1 MNRLYRTSRQGVAAP
16 RFALNPLNLGLGLL
30 LSSAVPSAWAA
41 ATELPAVTVTGEDTS
56 GYQADSA
63 SVGGFEAA
71 PLLDTPASISVVNE
85 AMIKDQQARLLSEVL
100 RNDASVGESYAP
112 VGYYENFVVR
122 GFSLNSASSYK
133 INGRTITGEQN
144 VGLENKQQVELL
156 KGLSGLQSGV
166 SEPGGL
172 VNYVTKRPGDVR
184 SVTVSIDD
192 RDSGYLAT
200 DVGGWFGSEQQ
211 FGLRANLAHE
221 DLHSYVEHTNGQR
234 DFASLAFDWNI
245 SPNALLQLDAEYQTK
260 EQRSAPGYQL
270 LGGSSLPHHASPK
283 KLLAHQSG
291 SKPVTTDALNLNGNF
306 EYRFSDQWKGNLSAS
321 RSRVVIDDYS
331 AFAWG
336 CYGSAS
342 CAGAAVP
349 NYFSPEGDYDIYDFR
364 SPDDTRRND
373 EVQAALSGHF
383 ETGGLGHELSV
394 GTSAFRR
401 VVDKRDAINQMIG
414 SANINSEP
422 ADFAPYDGPLNDSY
436 RRLDSRQYGL
446 FFNDRISFNEQ
457 WQAVLGG
464 REVRLDEETFDSQ
477 GDTTRHTQRY
487 EFLPQAA
494 LIYKPVQNLSLYTR
508 YSKGLSLG
516 GEAAWFTTNAYEI
529 LAPTVSR
536 QIEAGIKYDWQ
547 RISLAAALFQ
557 IRQAYQYSRPNDDGT
572 FTFTEQGEQKNTG
585 LELSANGWASQ
596 RLQIAASV
604 AAIRARVTD
613 SGTPAYEGHQAI
625 NVPTLRANLYGDYA
639 LPWFDGLALLGGV
652 QYSASKYA
660 NRQGEVQTGAYA
672 IFNIGS
678 RYSTR
683 IDGYDTVFRLTVDN
697 LFDKR
702 YWRDAGEYMGD
713 GYLFQGA
720 PLTARLSASI
730 NF

>member
-1 MNRLYRTSRQGVAAP
+1 MDMLYRTSREGVTAP
-16 RFALNPLNLGLGLL
+16 RFAFNPLNLGLLL
-30 LSSAVPSAWAA
+30 ASAMPSAWA

-56 GYQADSA
+56 GYQAESA

-85 AMIKDQQARLLSEVL
+85 ALIKDQQARLLSEVL

-172 VNYVTKRPGDVR
+172 VNYVTKRPADVR
-184 SVTVSIDD
+184 SVTVSTDD
-192 RDSGYLAT
+192 RGSGYLAT

-245 SPNALLQLDAEYQTK
+245 SPDALLQLDAEYQTK

-321 RSRVVIDDYS
+321 RSQVVIDDYS
-331 AFAWG
+331 SFAWG

-342 CAGAAVP
+342 CASAAVP
-349 NYFSPEGDYDIYDFR
+349 NYFSPEGNYDIYDFR

-373 EVQAALSGHF
+373 EVQATLSGHF
-383 ETGGLGHELSV
+383 ETAGLGHELSV

-422 ADFAPYDGPLNDSY
+422 ADFARYEGPLNDSY

-494 LIYKPVQNLSLYTR
+494 LIYKPLQNLSLYTR

-557 IRQAYQYSRPNDDGT
+557 IRQDYQYSRPNDDGT
-572 FTFTEQGEQKNTG
+572 FTFTQQGEQKNTG

-596 RLQIAASV
+596 RLQISASV

-613 SGTPAYEGHQAI
+613 SGTPAYEGHQTI

-652 QYSASKYA
+652 QYSGSKYA

>member
-1 MNRLYRTSRQGVAAP
+1 MDMLYRTSREGMSAP
-16 RFALNPLNLGLGLL
+16 RFTLNLLTLGLL
-30 LSSAVPSAWAA
+30 LANTVHTAQAA
-41 ATELPAVTVTGEDTS
+41 DTELPAVTVTGEDTS
-56 GYQADSA
+56 GYQARSA

-71 PLLDTPASISVVNE
+71 PLLDTPASISVINE
-85 AMIKDQQARLLSEVL
+85 ALIKDQQARLLSEVL
-100 RNDASVGESYAP
+100 KNDASVGESYAP

-166 SEPGGL
+166 TEPGGL
-172 VNYVTKRPGDVR
+172 VNYVTKRPTDVR
-184 SVTVSIDD
+184 SVTVSTDD
-192 RDSGYLAT
+192 RGSGYLAT
-200 DVGGWFGSEQQ
+200 DVGGFFGSEQQ
-211 FGLRANLAHE
+211 FGLRANVAHE

-234 DFASLAFDWNI
+234 DFVSLAFDWNI
-245 SPNALLQLDAEYQTK
+245 SPDALLQLDAEYQTK

-270 LGGSSLPHHASPK
+270 LGGTRLPHHASPK

-306 EYRFSDQWKGNLSAS
+306 EYRFSDTWKGNISAS

-331 AFAWG
+331 SFAWG
-336 CYGSAS
+336 CYGSTS
-342 CAGAAVP
+342 CASAAVP

-373 EVQAALSGHF
+373 EVQATFTGAF
-383 ETGGLGHELSV
+383 DTGGLGHELSV

-401 VVDKRDAINQMIG
+401 VVDKRDAINVMIG
-414 SANINSEP
+414 SANIDSEP
-422 ADFAPYDGPLNDSY
+422 ADFARYDGPLNDSY

-457 WQAVLGG
+457 WQTVLGG

-487 EFLPQAA
+487 VFLPQAA
-494 LIYKPVQNLSLYTR
+494 LIYKPVENLSLYTR
-508 YSKGLSLG
+508 YSRGLSLG

-572 FTFTEQGEQKNTG
+572 FTFTQQGEQKNTG

-596 RLQIAASV
+596 RLQISASV
-604 AAIRARVTD
+604 AAIRARVSD

-625 NVPTLRANLYGDYA
+625 NVPTLRASLYGDYA
-639 LPWFDGLALLGGV
+639 LPWIDGLALLGGV
-652 QYSASKYA
+652 QYSGSKYA

-672 IFNIGS
+672 IFNVGS

-697 LFDKR
+697 VFDKR

>member
-1 MNRLYRTSRQGVAAP
+1 MDRLHRTSREGVSAP
-16 RFALNPLNLGLGLL
+16 RFTLNLLALGLL
-30 LSSAVPSAWAA
+30 LADTARAA
-41 ATELPAVTVTGEDTS
+41 DTELPAVTVTGEDTS
-56 GYQADSA
+56 GYQAHSA
-63 SVGGFEAA
+63 SVGGFDAT
-71 PLLDTPASISVVNE
+71 PLLDTPASISVVTE
-85 AMIKDQQARLLSEVL
+85 ALIKDRQARLLSEVL
-100 RNDASVGESYAP
+100 QNDASVGESYAP

-172 VNYVTKRPGDVR
+172 VNYVTKRPANVR
-184 SVTVSIDD
+184 SVTVSTDD
-192 RDSGYLAT
+192 RGSGYLAT
-200 DVGGWFGSEQQ
+200 DVGGFFGNEQQ
-211 FGLRANLAHE
+211 FGLRANVAHE
-221 DLHSYVEHTNGQR
+221 ELHSYVEHTNGQR

-245 SPNALLQLDAEYQTK
+245 SPDALLQLDAEYQTR

-270 LGGSSLPHHASPK
+270 LGGTRLPHHASPK

-306 EYRFSDQWKGNLSAS
+306 EYRFSDTWKGNISAS

-331 AFAWG
+331 SFAWG

-342 CAGAAVP
+342 CASAAVP

-373 EVQAALSGHF
+373 EVQAAFTGAF
-383 ETGGLGHELSV
+383 DTGGLGHELSV

-401 VVDKRDAINQMIG
+401 VVDKRDIINVMTG
-414 SANINSEP
+414 SANIDSEP
-422 ADFAPYDGPLNDSY
+422 ADFARYDGPLNDSY

-457 WQAVLGG
+457 WQTVLGG

-477 GDTTRHTQRY
+477 GETTRHTQRY
-487 EFLPQAA
+487 VFLPQAA
-494 LIYKPVQNLSLYTR
+494 LIYKPLQNLALYTR

-516 GEAAWFTTNAYEI
+516 GEAAWFTTNAFEI

-557 IRQAYQYSRPNDDGT
+557 TRQAYQYSRPNDDGT
-572 FTFTEQGEQKNTG
+572 FTFTQQGEQKNTG

-604 AAIRARVTD
+604 AAIRARVSD

-625 NVPTLRANLYGDYA
+625 NVPTLRASLQGDYA
-639 LPWFDGLALLGGV
+639 LPGIDGLALLGGV

-660 NRQGEVQTGAYA
+660 NRQGEVETGAYA
-672 IFNIGS
+672 IFNVGS

-702 YWRDAGEYMGD
+702 YWRDAGEYLGD

>member
-1 MNRLYRTSRQGVAAP
+1 MDRLHRTSREGASAP
-16 RFALNPLNLGLGLL
+16 RFTLNLLALGLL
-30 LSSAVPSAWAA
+30 LAPTAQAA
-41 ATELPAVTVTGEDTS
+41 DTELPAVTVTGEDTS
-56 GYQADSA
+56 GYQAHSA
-63 SVGGFEAA
+63 SVGGFEAT
-71 PLLDTPASISVVNE
+71 PLLDTPASISVVTE
-85 AMIKDQQARLLSEVL
+85 ALIKDRQARLLSEVL
-100 RNDASVGESYAP
+100 QNDASVGESYAP

-172 VNYVTKRPGDVR
+172 VNYVTKRPANVR
-184 SVTVSIDD
+184 SVTVSTDD
-192 RDSGYLAT
+192 RGSGYLAT
-200 DVGGWFGSEQQ
+200 DVGGFFGNEQQ
-211 FGLRANLAHE
+211 FGLRANVAHE
-221 DLHSYVEHTNGQR
+221 ELHSYVEHTNGQR

-245 SPNALLQLDAEYQTK
+245 SPDALLQLDAEYQTR

-270 LGGSSLPHHASPK
+270 LGGTSLPHHASPK

-291 SKPVTTDALNLNGNF
+291 SNPVTTDALNLNGNF
-306 EYRFSDQWKGNLSAS
+306 EYRFSDTWKGTISAS

-331 AFAWG
+331 SFAWG

-342 CAGAAVP
+342 CASAAVP

-373 EVQAALSGHF
+373 EVQAAF
-383 ETGGLGHELSV
+383 TGAFDTVGLGHELSV
-394 GTSAFRR
+394 GASAFRR
-401 VVDKRDAINQMIG
+401 VVDKRDTINVMIG
-414 SANINSEP
+414 SANIDSEP
-422 ADFAPYDGPLNDSY
+422 ADFARYDGPLNDSY

-457 WQAVLGG
+457 WQTVLGG

-477 GDTTRHTQRY
+477 GETTRHTQRY
-487 EFLPQAA
+487 VFLPQAA
-494 LIYKPVQNLSLYTR
+494 LIYKPLHNLALYTR

-516 GEAAWFTTNAYEI
+516 GEAAWFTTNAFEI

-572 FTFTEQGEQKNTG
+572 FTFTQQGEQKNTG

-604 AAIRARVTD
+604 AAIRARVSD

-625 NVPTLRANLYGDYA
+625 NVPTLRASLQGDYA
-639 LPWFDGLALLGGV
+639 LPGIDGLALLGGV

-660 NRQGEVQTGAYA
+660 NRQGGVETGAYA
-672 IFNIGS
+672 IFNVGS

-702 YWRDAGEYMGD
+702 YWRDAGEYLGD

>member
-1 MNRLYRTSRQGVAAP
+1 MDMLYRTSREGVTAP
-16 RFALNPLNLGLGLL
+16 RFAFNPLNLGLLL
-30 LSSAVPSAWAA
+30 ASAMPSAWA

-56 GYQADSA
+56 GYQAESA

-85 AMIKDQQARLLSEVL
+85 ALIKDQQARLLSEVL

-172 VNYVTKRPGDVR
+172 VNYVTKRPADVR
-184 SVTVSIDD
+184 SVTVSTDD
-192 RDSGYLAT
+192 RGSGYLGT

-245 SPNALLQLDAEYQTK
+245 SPDALLQLDAEYQTK

-321 RSRVVIDDYS
+321 RSQVVIDDYS
-331 AFAWG
+331 SFAWG

-342 CAGAAVP
+342 CASAAVP
-349 NYFSPEGDYDIYDFR
+349 NYFSPEGNYDIYDFR

-373 EVQAALSGHF
+373 EVQATLSGHF
-383 ETGGLGHELSV
+383 ETAGLGHELSV

-422 ADFAPYDGPLNDSY
+422 ADFARYEGPLNDSY

-494 LIYKPVQNLSLYTR
+494 LIYKPLQNLSLYTR

-557 IRQAYQYSRPNDDGT
+557 IRQDYQYSRPNDDGT
-572 FTFTEQGEQKNTG
+572 FTFTQQGEQKNTG

-596 RLQIAASV
+596 RLQISASV

-652 QYSASKYA
+652 QYSGSKYA

>member
-1 MNRLYRTSRQGVAAP
+1 MDMLYRTFHEGESAP
-16 RFALNPLNLGLGLL
+16 RLALNLLTLGLL
-30 LSSAVPSAWAA
+30 LASAAPAA
-41 ATELPAVTVTGEDTS
+41 RAAGTELPAVNVTGEDGS
-56 GYQADSA
+56 GYRVDSA
-63 SVGGFEAA
+63 SVAGIEAA
-71 PLLDTPASISVVNE
+71 PLLDTPASIAVFNE
-85 AMIKDQQARLLSEVL
+85 ALIKDQQARLLSEVL

-112 VGYYENFVVR
+112 VGYYENFMVR
-122 GFSLNSASSYK
+122 GFSLNSASSYR

-156 KGLSGLQSGV
+156 KGLSGLQSGA

-172 VNYVTKRPGDVR
+172 INYVTKRPTDVR
-184 SVTVSIDD
+184 SVTVSTDD
-192 RDSGYLAT
+192 RGSGYLAT

-221 DLHSYVEHTNGQR
+221 DIHSYVEHTNGQR

-245 SPNALLQLDAEYQTK
+245 SDAALLQLDLEYQTR

-270 LGGSSLPHHASPK
+270 LGGTSLPHDASPK
-283 KLLAHQSG
+283 QLLAHQSG

-306 EYRFSDQWKGNLSAS
+306 EYRFSDTWTGNLSAS
-321 RSRVVIDDYS
+321 RSQVVIDDYS
-331 AFAWG
+331 SFAWG
-336 CYGSAS
+336 CYGAAS
-342 CAGAAVP
+342 CAGVAVP
-349 NYFSPEGDYDIYDFR
+349 NYFSPQGDYDLYDFH

-373 EVQAALSGHF
+373 EVQAALSGRF
-383 ETGGLGHELSV
+383 DTGGLGHELTLGS
-394 GTSAFRR
+394 SAFRR
-401 VVDKRDAINQMIG
+401 VVDKRDPINQMIG
-414 SANINSEP
+414 SANIDSEP
-422 ADFAPYDGPLNDSY
+422 EDFAPYQGPLNDSQ

-446 FFNDRISFNEQ
+446 FFNDRISFNEH
-457 WQAVLGG
+457 WQTVLGG
-464 REVRLDEETFDSQ
+464 REVRLDEEAFDNL
-477 GDTTRHTQRY
+477 GNTTRHTRRY

-494 LIYKPVQNLSLYTR
+494 LIYKPVHNLALYTR

-516 GEAAWFTTNAYEI
+516 GEAPWFANNAFET

-557 IRQAYQYSRPNDDGT
+557 IRQAYQYSRPNDDGS
-572 FTFTEQGEQKNTG
+572 FTFTQQGEQKNTG
-585 LELSANGWASQ
+585 LELSANGWASD
-596 RLQIAASV
+596 RLQVTASV
-604 AAIRARVTD
+604 AAIRSRV
-613 SGTPAYEGHQAI
+613 SGSDTPAYEGHQTI
-625 NVPTLRANLYGDYA
+625 NVPTLRASLYGDYA
-639 LPWFDGLALLGGV
+639 LPWVDGLALLGGL
-652 QYSASKYA
+652 QYSAGKYA
-660 NRQGEVQTGAYA
+660 DPQGQAEADAYA

-697 LFDKR
+697 LFDQR

-713 GYLFQGA
+713 NYLFQGA

>member
-1 MNRLYRTSRQGVAAP
+1 MDMLYRTSREGMSAP
-16 RFALNPLNLGLGLL
+16 RFTLNLLTLGLL
-30 LSSAVPSAWAA
+30 LANTGHTAQAA
-41 ATELPAVTVTGEDTS
+41 DTELPAVTVTGEDTS
-56 GYQADSA
+56 GYQARSA
-63 SVGGFEAA
+63 SVSGFEAA
-71 PLLDTPASISVVNE
+71 PLLDTPASISVINE
-85 AMIKDQQARLLSEVL
+85 ALIKDQQARLLSEVL
-100 RNDASVGESYAP
+100 KNDASVGESYAP

-166 SEPGGL
+166 TEPGGL
-172 VNYVTKRPGDVR
+172 VNYVTKRPTDVR
-184 SVTVSIDD
+184 SVTVSTDD
-192 RDSGYLAT
+192 RGSGYLAT
-200 DVGGWFGSEQQ
+200 DVGGFFGSEQQ
-211 FGLRANLAHE
+211 FGLRANVAHE

-234 DFASLAFDWNI
+234 DFVSLAFDWNI
-245 SPNALLQLDAEYQTK
+245 SPDALLQLDAEYQTK

-270 LGGSSLPHHASPK
+270 LGGTRLPHHASPK

-306 EYRFSDQWKGNLSAS
+306 EYRFSDTWKGNISAS

-331 AFAWG
+331 SFAWG

-342 CAGAAVP
+342 CASAAVP

-373 EVQAALSGHF
+373 EVQAAFTGTF
-383 ETGGLGHELSV
+383 DTGGLGHELSV

-401 VVDKRDAINQMIG
+401 VVDKRDAINVMIG
-414 SANINSEP
+414 SANIDSEP
-422 ADFAPYDGPLNDSY
+422 ADFARYDGPLNDSY

-457 WQAVLGG
+457 WQTVLGG

-487 EFLPQAA
+487 VFLPQAA
-494 LIYKPVQNLSLYTR
+494 LIYKPVENLSLYTR

-572 FTFTEQGEQKNTG
+572 FTFTQQGEQKNTG

-596 RLQIAASV
+596 RLQISASV
-604 AAIRARVTD
+604 AAIRARVSD

-625 NVPTLRANLYGDYA
+625 NVPTLRASLYGDYA
-639 LPWFDGLALLGGV
+639 LPWIDGLALLGGV
-652 QYSASKYA
+652 QYSGSKYA

-672 IFNIGS
+672 IFNVGS

-697 LFDKR
+697 VFDKR

>member
-1 MNRLYRTSRQGVAAP
+1 MDMLYRTSREGMPAP
-16 RFALNPLNLGLGLL
+16 RFTLNLLTLGLL
-30 LSSAVPSAWAA
+30 LANTVHTAQAA
-41 ATELPAVTVTGEDTS
+41 DTELPAVTVTGEDIS
-56 GYQADSA
+56 GYQARSA
-63 SVGGFEAA
+63 SVGGFDAA
-71 PLLDTPASISVVNE
+71 PLLDTPASISVINE
-85 AMIKDQQARLLSEVL
+85 ALIKDQQARLLSEVL
-100 RNDASVGESYAP
+100 KNDASVGESYAP

-166 SEPGGL
+166 TEPGGL
-172 VNYVTKRPGDVR
+172 VNYVTKRPTDVR
-184 SVTVSIDD
+184 SVTVSTDD
-192 RDSGYLAT
+192 RGSGYLAT
-200 DVGGWFGSEQQ
+200 DVGGFFGSEQQ
-211 FGLRANLAHE
+211 FGLRANVAHE

-245 SPNALLQLDAEYQTK
+245 SPDALLQLDAEYQTK

-270 LGGSSLPHHASPK
+270 LGGTSLPHHASPK

-291 SKPVTTDALNLNGNF
+291 SKPVTTDALNLSGNF
-306 EYRFSDQWKGNLSAS
+306 EYRFSDQWKGNISAS

-331 AFAWG
+331 SFAWG
-336 CYGSAS
+336 CYGSVS
-342 CAGAAVP
+342 CAGATVP
-349 NYFSPEGDYDIYDFR
+349 NYFSPEGEYDIYDFR

-373 EVQAALSGHF
+373 EVQAAFTGTF
-383 ETGGLGHELSV
+383 DTGGLGHELSV

-401 VVDKRDAINQMIG
+401 VVDKRDAINVMIG
-414 SANINSEP
+414 SANIDSEP
-422 ADFAPYDGPLNDSY
+422 ANFARYDGPLNDSY

-457 WQAVLGG
+457 WQTVLGG

-487 EFLPQAA
+487 VFLPQAA
-494 LIYKPVQNLSLYTR
+494 LIYKPLQNLSLYTR

-572 FTFTEQGEQKNTG
+572 FTFTQQGEQKNTG

-596 RLQIAASV
+596 RLQISASV
-604 AAIRARVTD
+604 AAIRARVSD

-625 NVPTLRANLYGDYA
+625 NVPTLRASLYGDYA
-639 LPWFDGLALLGGV
+639 LPWIDGLALLGGV
-652 QYSASKYA
+652 QYSGSKYA
-660 NRQGEVQTGAYA
+660 NRQGEVQTGACA
-672 IFNIGS
+672 IFNVGS

-697 LFDKR
+697 VFDKR

>member
-1 MNRLYRTSRQGVAAP
+1 MDRLHRTSREGASAP
-16 RFALNPLNLGLGLL
+16 RFTRNLLALGLL
-30 LSSAVPSAWAA
+30 LAPTAQAA
-41 ATELPAVTVTGEDTS
+41 DTELPAVTVTGEDTS
-56 GYQADSA
+56 GYQAHSA

-71 PLLDTPASISVVNE
+71 PLLDTPASISVVTE
-85 AMIKDQQARLLSEVL
+85 ALIKDRQARLLSEVL
-100 RNDASVGESYAP
+100 QNDASVGESYAP

-172 VNYVTKRPGDVR
+172 VNYVTKRPANVR
-184 SVTVSIDD
+184 SVTVSTDD
-192 RDSGYLAT
+192 RGSGYLAT
-200 DVGGWFGSEQQ
+200 DVGGFFGNEQQ
-211 FGLRANLAHE
+211 FGLRANVAHE
-221 DLHSYVEHTNGQR
+221 ELHSYVEHTNGQR

-245 SPNALLQLDAEYQTK
+245 SPDALLQLDAEYQTR

-270 LGGSSLPHHASPK
+270 LGGTRLPHHASPK

-306 EYRFSDQWKGNLSAS
+306 EYRFSDTWKGTISAS

-331 AFAWG
+331 SFAWG

-342 CAGAAVP
+342 CASAAVP

-373 EVQAALSGHF
+373 EVQAAF
-383 ETGGLGHELSV
+383 TGAFDTVGLGHELSV
-394 GTSAFRR
+394 GASAFRR
-401 VVDKRDAINQMIG
+401 VVDKRDTINVMIG
-414 SANINSEP
+414 SANIDSEP
-422 ADFAPYDGPLNDSY
+422 ADFVRYDGPLNDSY

-457 WQAVLGG
+457 WQTVLGG

-477 GDTTRHTQRY
+477 GETTRHTQRY
-487 EFLPQAA
+487 VFLPQAA
-494 LIYKPVQNLSLYTR
+494 LIYKPLHNLALYTR

-516 GEAAWFTTNAYEI
+516 GEAAWFTTNAFEI

-572 FTFTEQGEQKNTG
+572 FTFTQQGEQKNTG

-604 AAIRARVTD
+604 AAIRARVSD

-625 NVPTLRANLYGDYA
+625 NVPTLRASLQGDYV
-639 LPWFDGLALLGGV
+639 LPGIEGLALLGGV

-660 NRQGEVQTGAYA
+660 NRQGGVETGAYA
-672 IFNIGS
+672 IFNVGS

-702 YWRDAGEYMGD
+702 YWRDAGEYLGD

>member
-1 MNRLYRTSRQGVAAP
+1 MDMLYRTSREGMPAP
-16 RFALNPLNLGLGLL
+16 RFTLNLLTLGLL
-30 LSSAVPSAWAA
+30 LANTVHTAQAA
-41 ATELPAVTVTGEDTS
+41 DTELPAVTVTGEDIS
-56 GYQADSA
+56 GYQARSA
-63 SVGGFEAA
+63 SVGGFDAA
-71 PLLDTPASISVVNE
+71 PLLDTPASISVINE
-85 AMIKDQQARLLSEVL
+85 ALIKDQQARLLSEVL
-100 RNDASVGESYAP
+100 KNDASVGESYAP

-166 SEPGGL
+166 TEPGGL
-172 VNYVTKRPGDVR
+172 VNYVTKRPTDVR
-184 SVTVSIDD
+184 SVTVSTDD
-192 RDSGYLAT
+192 RGSGYLAT
-200 DVGGWFGSEQQ
+200 DVGGFFGSEQQ
-211 FGLRANLAHE
+211 FGLRANVAHE
-221 DLHSYVEHTNGQR
+221 DLHAYVEHTNGQR

-245 SPNALLQLDAEYQTK
+245 SPVALLQLDAEYQTK

-270 LGGSSLPHHASPK
+270 LGGTTLPHHASPK
-283 KLLAHQSG
+283 QLLAHQSG
-291 SKPVTTDALNLNGNF
+291 SKPVTTDALNLSGNF
-306 EYRFSDQWKGNLSAS
+306 EYRFSDQWKGNISAS

-331 AFAWG
+331 SFAWG
-336 CYGSAS
+336 CYGSVS
-342 CAGAAVP
+342 CAGATVP

-373 EVQAALSGHF
+373 EVQAAFTGTF
-383 ETGGLGHELSV
+383 DTGGLGHELSV

-401 VVDKRDAINQMIG
+401 VVDKRDAINVMIG
-414 SANINSEP
+414 SGNIDSEP
-422 ADFAPYDGPLNDSY
+422 VNFARYDGPLNESY

-457 WQAVLGG
+457 WQTVLGG

-487 EFLPQAA
+487 VFLPQAA
-494 LIYKPVQNLSLYTR
+494 LIYKPLQNLSLYTR

-572 FTFTEQGEQKNTG
+572 FTFTQQGEQKNTG

-596 RLQIAASV
+596 RLQISASV
-604 AAIRARVTD
+604 AAIRARVSD

-625 NVPTLRANLYGDYA
+625 NVPTLRASLYGDYA
-639 LPWFDGLALLGGV
+639 LPWVDGLALLGGV
-652 QYSASKYA
+652 QYSGSKYA

-672 IFNIGS
+672 IFNVGS

-697 LFDKR
+697 VFDKR

>member
-1 MNRLYRTSRQGVAAP
+1 MDLFYRVSHKGIPAP
-16 RFALNPLNLGLGLL
+16 RFTRNLLTLGLML
-30 LSSAVPSAWAA
+30 ANTVQAA
-41 ATELPAVTVTGEDTS
+41 AELPALTVTGQDTS
-56 GYQADSA
+56 GYQATSA

-71 PLLDTPASISVVNE
+71 PLLDTPASISVINQ
-85 AMIKDQQARLLSEVL
+85 ALIQDQQARLLSEVL
-100 RNDASVGESYAP
+100 KNDASVGDSYAP

-144 VGLENKQQVELL
+144 VALENKQQVELL
-156 KGLSGLQSGV
+156 KGLSGLQSGI
-166 SEPGGL
+166 SEPGGV
-172 VNYVTKRPGDVR
+172 VNYVTKRPTDVH
-184 SVTVSIDD
+184 SVTVSTDD
-192 RDSGYLAT
+192 RGSGYLAT
-200 DVGGWFGSEQQ
+200 DVGGFFGSEQQ

-221 DLHSYVEHTNGQR
+221 DIHSYVEHINGQR

-245 SPNALLQLDAEYQTK
+245 SPDAVLQLDAEYQNK

-270 LGGSSLPHHASPK
+270 LGGTELPHHASPK

-291 SKPVTTDALNLNGNF
+291 SKPVTMDSLNLSGNF
-306 EYRFSDQWKGNLSAS
+306 EYRFSDNWKGNLSAS

-331 AFAWG
+331 SFAWG
-336 CYGSAS
+336 CYGSDS
-342 CAGAAVP
+342 CADTAVP
-349 NYFSPEGDYDIYDFR
+349 NYFSPEGNYDIYDFR

-373 EVQAALSGHF
+373 EVQAALSGQF
-383 ETGGLGHELSV
+383 NSGFLKHELTV

-401 VVDKRDAINQMIG
+401 VVDQHDAINEFIG
-414 SANINSEP
+414 SGNIGSEP
-422 ADFAPYDGPLNDSY
+422 ADFPPYDGPLTESY
-436 RRLDSRQYGL
+436 RHLDSRQYGL
-446 FFNDRISFNEQ
+446 FFNDRISFNEH
-457 WQAVLGG
+457 WQTVLGG
-464 REVRLDEETFDSQ
+464 REVRLDERTFDSE
-477 GDTTRHTQRY
+477 GDTSRHTQRY

-494 LIYKPVQNLSLYTR
+494 LIYKPVENLSLYTR

-516 GEAAWFTTNAYEI
+516 GQAPVTANNAFEI

-536 QIEAGIKYDWQ
+536 QIEAGVKYDWR

-572 FTFTEQGEQKNTG
+572 FTFTQQGEQKNTG
-585 LELSANGWASQ
+585 LELSANGWATE
-596 RLQIAASV
+596 RLQISTSV
-604 AAIRARVTD
+604 AAIRARVND
-613 SGTPAYEGHQAI
+613 SGTPAYEGHQAL

-639 LPWFDGLALLGGV
+639 LPWFNGLALLGGV
-652 QYSASKYA
+652 QYSGSKYA

-672 IFNIGS
+672 IFNVGS

-683 IDGYDTVFRLTVDN
+683 IEGYDTVFRLTVDN

>member
-1 MNRLYRTSRQGVAAP
+1 MDRLHRTSREGASAP
-16 RFALNPLNLGLGLL
+16 RFTRNLLALGLL
-30 LSSAVPSAWAA
+30 LAPTAQAA
-41 ATELPAVTVTGEDTS
+41 DTELPAVTVTGEDTS
-56 GYQADSA
+56 GYQAHSA

-71 PLLDTPASISVVNE
+71 PLLDTPASISVVTE
-85 AMIKDQQARLLSEVL
+85 ALIKDRQARLLSEVL
-100 RNDASVGESYAP
+100 QNDASVGESYAP

-172 VNYVTKRPGDVR
+172 VNYVTKRPANVR
-184 SVTVSIDD
+184 SVSVSTDD
-192 RDSGYLAT
+192 RGSGYLAT
-200 DVGGWFGSEQQ
+200 DVGGFFGHEQQ
-211 FGLRANLAHE
+211 FGLRANVAHE
-221 DLHSYVEHTNGQR
+221 ELHSYVEHTNGQR

-245 SPNALLQLDAEYQTK
+245 SPDALLQLDAEYQTR

-270 LGGSSLPHHASPK
+270 LGGTRLPHHASPK

-291 SKPVTTDALNLNGNF
+291 SNPVTTDALNLNGNF
-306 EYRFSDQWKGNLSAS
+306 EYRFSDTWKGTVSAS

-331 AFAWG
+331 SFAWG

-342 CAGAAVP
+342 CASAAVP

-373 EVQAALSGHF
+373 EVQAAF
-383 ETGGLGHELSV
+383 TGAFDTVGLGHELSV
-394 GTSAFRR
+394 GASAFRR
-401 VVDKRDAINQMIG
+401 VVDKRDTINVMIG
-414 SANINSEP
+414 SANIDSEP
-422 ADFAPYDGPLNDSY
+422 ADFVRYDGPLNDAY

-457 WQAVLGG
+457 WQTVLGG

-477 GDTTRHTQRY
+477 GETTRHTQRY
-487 EFLPQAA
+487 VFLPQAA
-494 LIYKPVQNLSLYTR
+494 LIYKPMHNLALYTR

-516 GEAAWFTTNAYEI
+516 GEAAWFTTNAFEI

-572 FTFTEQGEQKNTG
+572 FTFTQQGEQKNTG

-604 AAIRARVTD
+604 AAIRARVSD

-625 NVPTLRANLYGDYA
+625 NVPTLRASLQGDYG
-639 LPWFDGLALLGGV
+639 LPGIDGLALLGGV

-660 NRQGEVQTGAYA
+660 NRQGGVETGAYA
-672 IFNIGS
+672 IFNVGS

-702 YWRDAGEYMGD
+702 YWRDAGEYLGD

>member
-1 MNRLYRTSRQGVAAP
+1 MDRLHRTSREGVSAP
-16 RFALNPLNLGLGLL
+16 RFTRNLLALGLL
-30 LSSAVPSAWAA
+30 LAPTAQAA
-41 ATELPAVTVTGEDTS
+41 DTELPAVTVTGEDTS
-56 GYQADSA
+56 GYQAHSA
-63 SVGGFEAA
+63 SVGGFDAT
-71 PLLDTPASISVVNE
+71 PLLDTPASISVVTE
-85 AMIKDQQARLLSEVL
+85 ALIEDRQARLLSEVL
-100 RNDASVGESYAP
+100 QNDASVGESYAP

-172 VNYVTKRPGDVR
+172 VNYVTKRPANVR
-184 SVTVSIDD
+184 SVTVSTDD
-192 RDSGYLAT
+192 RGSGYLAT
-200 DVGGWFGSEQQ
+200 DVGGFFGNEQQ
-211 FGLRANLAHE
+211 FGLRANVAHE
-221 DLHSYVEHTNGQR
+221 ELHSYVEHTNGQR

-245 SPNALLQLDAEYQTK
+245 SPDALLQLDAEYQTR

-270 LGGSSLPHHASPK
+270 LGGTRLPHHASPK

-306 EYRFSDQWKGNLSAS
+306 EYRFSDTWKGTISAS

-331 AFAWG
+331 SFAWG

-342 CAGAAVP
+342 CASAAVP

-373 EVQAALSGHF
+373 EVQAAFTGAF
-383 ETGGLGHELSV
+383 DTGGLGHELSV

-401 VVDKRDAINQMIG
+401 VVDKRDTINVMIG
-414 SANINSEP
+414 SANIDSEP
-422 ADFAPYDGPLNDSY
+422 ADFPRYDGPLDDSY

-457 WQAVLGG
+457 WQTVLGG

-477 GDTTRHTQRY
+477 GETTRHTQRY
-487 EFLPQAA
+487 VFLPQAA
-494 LIYKPVQNLSLYTR
+494 LIYKPLHNLALYTR

-516 GEAAWFTTNAYEI
+516 GEAAWFTTNAFEI

-572 FTFTEQGEQKNTG
+572 FTFTQQGEQKNTG

-604 AAIRARVTD
+604 AAIRARVSD
-613 SGTPAYEGHQAI
+613 SGTPAYEGHQSI
-625 NVPTLRANLYGDYA
+625 NVPTLRASLQGDYA
-639 LPWFDGLALLGGV
+639 LPGIEGLALLGGV

-660 NRQGEVQTGAYA
+660 NRQGGVETGAYA
-672 IFNIGS
+672 IFNVGS

-702 YWRDAGEYMGD
+702 YWRDAGEYLGD
-713 GYLFQGA
+713 GYLFRGA

>member
-1 MNRLYRTSRQGVAAP
+1 MSAP
-16 RFALNPLNLGLGLL
+16 RFTLNLLTLGLL
-30 LSSAVPSAWAA
+30 LANTVHTAQAA
-41 ATELPAVTVTGEDTS
+41 DTELPAVTVTGEDTS
-56 GYQADSA
+56 GYQARSA

-71 PLLDTPASISVVNE
+71 PLLDTPASISVINE
-85 AMIKDQQARLLSEVL
+85 ALIKDQQARLLSEVL
-100 RNDASVGESYAP
+100 KNDASVGESYAP

-172 VNYVTKRPGDVR
+172 VNYVTKRPTDVR
-184 SVTVSIDD
+184 SVTVSTDD
-192 RDSGYLAT
+192 RGSGYLAT
-200 DVGGWFGSEQQ
+200 DVGGFFGSEQQ
-211 FGLRANLAHE
+211 FGLRANVAHE

-245 SPNALLQLDAEYQTK
+245 SPDALLQLDVEYQTK

-270 LGGSSLPHHASPK
+270 LGGTRLPHHASPK

-306 EYRFSDQWKGNLSAS
+306 EYRFSDTWKGNISAS

-331 AFAWG
+331 SFAWG

-342 CAGAAVP
+342 CASAAVP

-373 EVQAALSGHF
+373 EVQAAFTGAF
-383 ETGGLGHELSV
+383 DTGGLGHELSV

-401 VVDKRDAINQMIG
+401 VVDKRDAINVMIG
-414 SANINSEP
+414 SANIDSEP
-422 ADFAPYDGPLNDSY
+422 ADFARYDGPLNDSY

-457 WQAVLGG
+457 WQTVLGG

-487 EFLPQAA
+487 VFLPQAA
-494 LIYKPVQNLSLYTR
+494 LIYKPVENLSLYTR

-536 QIEAGIKYDWQ
+536 QIEAGVKYDWQ

-572 FTFTEQGEQKNTG
+572 FTFTQQGEQKNTG
-585 LELSANGWASQ
+585 LELSANGWVSQ
-596 RLQIAASV
+596 RLQISASV
-604 AAIRARVTD
+604 AAIRARVSD

-625 NVPTLRANLYGDYA
+625 NVPTLRASLYGDYA
-639 LPWFDGLALLGGV
+639 LPWIDGLALLGGV
-652 QYSASKYA
+652 QYSGSKYA

-672 IFNIGS
+672 IFNVGS

-697 LFDKR
+697 VFDKR

>member
-1 MNRLYRTSRQGVAAP
+1 MDMLYRTSREGVTAP
-16 RFALNPLNLGLGLL
+16 RFAFNPLNLGLLL
-30 LSSAVPSAWAA
+30 ASAMPSAWA

-56 GYQADSA
+56 GYQAESA

-85 AMIKDQQARLLSEVL
+85 ALIKDQQARLLSEVL

-172 VNYVTKRPGDVR
+172 VNYVTKRPADVR
-184 SVTVSIDD
+184 SVTVSTDD
-192 RDSGYLAT
+192 RGSGYLAT

-245 SPNALLQLDAEYQTK
+245 SPDALLQLDAEYQTK

-306 EYRFSDQWKGNLSAS
+306 EYRFSDQWKGSLSAS

-331 AFAWG
+331 SFAWG
-336 CYGSAS
+336 CYGSVS
-342 CAGAAVP
+342 CASAAVP

-373 EVQAALSGHF
+373 EVQATLSGHF
-383 ETGGLGHELSV
+383 ETAGLGHELSV

-422 ADFAPYDGPLNDSY
+422 ADFARYDGPLNDSY

-457 WQAVLGG
+457 WQTVLGG

-487 EFLPQAA
+487 VFLPQAA
-494 LIYKPVQNLSLYTR
+494 LIYKPLQNLSLYTR

-572 FTFTEQGEQKNTG
+572 FTFTQQGEQKNTG

-596 RLQIAASV
+596 RLQISASV

-672 IFNIGS
+672 VFNIGS

>member
-1 MNRLYRTSRQGVAAP
+1 MDRLHRTSREGASAP
-16 RFALNPLNLGLGLL
+16 RFTRNLLALGLL
-30 LSSAVPSAWAA
+30 LAPTAQAA
-41 ATELPAVTVTGEDTS
+41 DTELPAVTVTGEDTS
-56 GYQADSA
+56 GYQAHSA
-63 SVGGFEAA
+63 SVGGFEAT
-71 PLLDTPASISVVNE
+71 PLLDTPASISVVTE
-85 AMIKDQQARLLSEVL
+85 ALIKDRQARLLSEVL
-100 RNDASVGESYAP
+100 QNDASVGESYAP

-172 VNYVTKRPGDVR
+172 VNYVTKRPADVR
-184 SVTVSIDD
+184 SVTVSTDD
-192 RDSGYLAT
+192 RGSGYLAT
-200 DVGGWFGSEQQ
+200 DVGGFFGNEQQ
-211 FGLRANLAHE
+211 FGLRANVAHE
-221 DLHSYVEHTNGQR
+221 ELHSYVEHTNGQR

-245 SPNALLQLDAEYQTK
+245 SPDALLQLDAEYQTR

-270 LGGSSLPHHASPK
+270 LGGTRLPHHASPK

-291 SKPVTTDALNLNGNF
+291 SNPVTTDALNLNGNF
-306 EYRFSDQWKGNLSAS
+306 EYRFSDTWKGTVSAS

-331 AFAWG
+331 SFAWG

-342 CAGAAVP
+342 CASAAVP

-373 EVQAALSGHF
+373 EVQAAF
-383 ETGGLGHELSV
+383 TGAFDTVGLGHELSV
-394 GTSAFRR
+394 GASAFRR
-401 VVDKRDAINQMIG
+401 VVDKRDTINVMIG
-414 SANINSEP
+414 SANIDSEP
-422 ADFAPYDGPLNDSY
+422 ADFVRYDGPLNDSY

-457 WQAVLGG
+457 WQTVLGG

-477 GDTTRHTQRY
+477 GETTRHTQRY
-487 EFLPQAA
+487 VFLPQAA
-494 LIYKPVQNLSLYTR
+494 LIYKPLHNLALYTR

-516 GEAAWFTTNAYEI
+516 GEAAWFTTNAFEI

-572 FTFTEQGEQKNTG
+572 FTFTQQGEQKNTG

-604 AAIRARVTD
+604 AAIRARVSD

-625 NVPTLRANLYGDYA
+625 NVPTLRASLQGDYV
-639 LPWFDGLALLGGV
+639 LPGIEGLALLGGV

-660 NRQGEVQTGAYA
+660 NRQGGVETGAYA
-672 IFNIGS
+672 IFNVGS

-702 YWRDAGEYMGD
+702 YWRDAGEYLGD

>member
-1 MNRLYRTSRQGVAAP
+1 MDRLYRTSRKGVSAP
-16 RFALNPLNLGLGLL
+16 RFTLNLLALGLL
-30 LSSAVPSAWAA
+30 LADTAQAA
-41 ATELPAVTVTGEDTS
+41 DTELPALTVTGEDTS
-56 GYQADSA
+56 GYQAHSA
-63 SVGGFEAA
+63 SVGGFDES
-71 PLLDTPASISVVNE
+71 PLLDTPASISVVTE
-85 AMIKDQQARLLSEVL
+85 ALIKDRQARLLSEVL
-100 RNDASVGESYAP
+100 QNDASVGESYAP

-172 VNYVTKRPGDVR
+172 VNYVTKRPANVR
-184 SVTVSIDD
+184 SVTVATDD
-192 RDSGYLAT
+192 RGSGYLAT
-200 DVGGWFGSEQQ
+200 DVGGFFGNEQQ
-211 FGLRANLAHE
+211 FGLRANVAHE
-221 DLHSYVEHTNGQR
+221 ELHSYVEHTNGQR
-234 DFASLAFDWNI
+234 DFVSLAFDWNI
-245 SPNALLQLDAEYQTK
+245 SPDALLQLDAEYQTR

-270 LGGSSLPHHASPK
+270 LGGTSLPHHASPK

-291 SKPVTTDALNLNGNF
+291 SNPVSTDALNLNGNF
-306 EYRFSDQWKGNLSAS
+306 EYRFSDTWKGNVSAS

-331 AFAWG
+331 SFAWG

-342 CAGAAVP
+342 CASAAVP

-373 EVQAALSGHF
+373 EVQAAFTGTF
-383 ETGGLGHELSV
+383 DTGGLGHELSV

-401 VVDKRDAINQMIG
+401 VVDKRDTINVMIG
-414 SANINSEP
+414 SANIDSEP
-422 ADFAPYDGPLNDSY
+422 ADFARYDGPLDDAY

-457 WQAVLGG
+457 WQTVLGG

-477 GDTTRHTQRY
+477 GETTRHTQRY
-487 EFLPQAA
+487 VFLPQAA
-494 LIYKPVQNLSLYTR
+494 LIYKPLQNLALYTR

-516 GEAAWFTTNAYEI
+516 GEAAWFTTNAFEI

-572 FTFTEQGEQKNTG
+572 FTFTQQGEQKNTG

-604 AAIRARVTD
+604 AAIRARVSD

-625 NVPTLRANLYGDYA
+625 NVPTLRASLQGDYA
-639 LPWFDGLALLGGV
+639 LPGIEGLALLGGV

-660 NRQGEVQTGAYA
+660 NRQGEVEAGAYA
-672 IFNIGS
+672 IFNVGS
-678 RYSTR
+678 RYSPR

-702 YWRDAGEYMGD
+702 YWRDAGEYLGD

>member
-1 MNRLYRTSRQGVAAP
+1 MDMLYRTSREGMSAP
-16 RFALNPLNLGLGLL
+16 RFTLNLLTLGLL
-30 LSSAVPSAWAA
+30 LANTVHTAQAA
-41 ATELPAVTVTGEDTS
+41 DTELPAVTVTGEDTS
-56 GYQADSA
+56 GYQARSA

-71 PLLDTPASISVVNE
+71 PLLDTPASISVINE
-85 AMIKDQQARLLSEVL
+85 ALIKDQQARLLSEVL
-100 RNDASVGESYAP
+100 KNDASVGESYAP

-166 SEPGGL
+166 TEPGGL
-172 VNYVTKRPGDVR
+172 VNYVTKRPTDVR
-184 SVTVSIDD
+184 SVTVSTDD
-192 RDSGYLAT
+192 RGSGYLAT
-200 DVGGWFGSEQQ
+200 DVGGFFGSEQQ
-211 FGLRANLAHE
+211 FGLRANVAHE

-234 DFASLAFDWNI
+234 DFVSLAFDWNI
-245 SPNALLQLDAEYQTK
+245 SPDALLQLDAEYQTK

-270 LGGSSLPHHASPK
+270 LGGTRLPHHASPK

-306 EYRFSDQWKGNLSAS
+306 EYRFSDTWKGNISAS

-331 AFAWG
+331 SFAWG
-336 CYGSAS
+336 CYGSTS
-342 CAGAAVP
+342 CASAAVP

-373 EVQAALSGHF
+373 EVQATFTGAF
-383 ETGGLGHELSV
+383 DTGGLGHELSV

-401 VVDKRDAINQMIG
+401 VVDKRDAINVMIG
-414 SANINSEP
+414 SANIDSEP
-422 ADFAPYDGPLNDSY
+422 ADFARYDGPLNDSY

-457 WQAVLGG
+457 WQTVLGG

-487 EFLPQAA
+487 VFLPQAA
-494 LIYKPVQNLSLYTR
+494 LIYKPVENLSLYTR
-508 YSKGLSLG
+508 YSRGLSLG

-529 LAPTVSR
+529 LVPTVSR

-572 FTFTEQGEQKNTG
+572 FTFTQQGEQKNTG

-596 RLQIAASV
+596 RLQISASV
-604 AAIRARVTD
+604 AAIRARVSD

-625 NVPTLRANLYGDYA
+625 NVPTLRASLYGDYA
-639 LPWFDGLALLGGV
+639 LPWIDGLALLGGV
-652 QYSASKYA
+652 QYSGSKYA

-672 IFNIGS
+672 IFNVGS

-697 LFDKR
+697 VFDKR

-720 PLTARLSASI
+720 PLIAPPYRFS
-730 NF
+730 